1 MVATK
6 VDRAWCGQARTRPG
20 RIHEWGLGGSDGTI
34 RGFPWWGRSPPPP
47 PGLLQ
52 GRPPHIPLR
61 SFLFNQPWS
70 DPSLVEK
77 TVQPHPQLP
86 QGRCIRHVV
95 DWDRRGEPR
104 RRPRRINARRGE
116 ASTSKGRDEG
126 RRERTNRTVRLCQPN
141 ATPSVDPSTR
151 QPTTW

>member
-1 MVATK
+1 MRG
-6 VDRAWCGQARTRPG
+6 VDRRGRVQVGCTSGGWVGRTAPFVG
-20 RIHEWGLGGSDGTI
+20 FHGGVG
-34 RGFPWWGRSPPPP
+34 PLPPP